1 MAPANRYLYYPFQL
15 GAQGG
20 VSVTDDPDRHL
31 RDKIEAVLFTA
42 PGERVDQPEFGAGL
56 TRAVF
61 EGLDDLT
68 LAAFEFRVSSALRRD
83 LGDEVIF
90 DEISLKT
97 EPDSGEVLLH
107 LVFRR
112 RTERQPR
119 NLEIRL

>member
-1 MAPANRYLYYPFQL
+1 MAQANRYLYYPFQL

-31 RDKIEAVLFTA
+31 RDKIEAVLFTS

-61 EGLDDLT
+61 EGLDELT
-68 LAAFEFRVSSALRRD
+68 ITAFEFRISSALRRD

-90 DEISLKT
+90 DEILLKPP
-97 EPDSGEVLLH
+97 PDSGELLLH
-107 LVFRR
+107 LIFRR

>member
-31 RDKIEAVLFTA
+31 RDKIEAVLFTS

-56 TRAVF
+56 ERVIF
-61 EGLDDLT
+61 EGLDELT
-68 LAAFEFRVSSALRRD
+68 ITAFEFRVSSALRRD

-90 DEISLKT
+90 DEITLT
-97 EPDSGEVLLH
+97 PEPDTGALLLH
-107 LVFRR
+107 LVYRR
-112 RTERQPR
+112 LTDRQPR